1 MKGPTGVL
9 LIMGLEIQSLEMS
22 SSLFWVSLIC
32 FASLLRSALCVVS
45 LINNVSYSVTH
56 KSRDGVHINEL
67 LKAKF
72 VFALVLHWS
81 LVVDSLDL
89 SLRPEFHAM
98 VKMGKNAKKR
108 PSDGDSN

>member
-9 LIMGLEIQSLEMS
+9 LIMGLEIQSLEIS
-22 SSLFWVSLIC
+22 SLLFWVSLIC
-32 FASLLRSALCVVS
+32 FSSLLRSALSVVS
-45 LINNVSYSVTH
+45 LINSVSYSVTQ

-81 LVVDSLDL
+81 LVVHWLDP

-98 VKMGKNAKKR
+98 GKMGKNAEKR